1 MFFYMPTKVYQEKDV
16 VINKSG
22 EWCIL
27 GNRALIV
34 TGRSSARAN
43 GSLADVIAALTSN
56 KKEYVIFSEIEENPS
71 VDTVMRARDMGISNK
86 VDFVIGIGGGSPLD
100 AAKAIALMI
109 FHSDKDKDYLYTKGS
124 DEALPVVAI
133 PTTCGTGSEVTPYS
147 ILTRTELLAKGSIPH
162 KVFPRYALVDSKY
175 LGYAPVSVLHNTA
188 VDALAHFYES
198 YINTN
203 ATDYSRMMVEKGLKV
218 WARSKGVLEGKRE
231 KTLDDLDNMML
242 ASSMA
247 GMAISM
253 TGTSLPHGLS
263 YPVTVRRGM
272 PHGMGVGYF
281 QAGYL
286 READKTDRDNVL
298 KWSGFGDADELADFY
313 SKVCTAE
320 KLDEEILILSAEE
333 ILSNEMKLK
342 NCPYIVDREKMLRI
356 VGVN

>member
-1 MFFYMPTKVYQEKDV
+1 
-16 VINKSG
+16 
-22 EWCIL
+22 
-27 GNRALIV
+27 
-34 TGRSSARAN
+34 
-43 GSLADVIAALTSN
+43 
-56 KKEYVIFSEIEENPS
+56 
-71 VDTVMRARDMGISNK
+71 
-86 VDFVIGIGGGSPLD
+86 
-100 AAKAIALMI
+100 
-109 FHSDKDKDYLYTKGS
+109 
-124 DEALPVVAI
+124 
-133 PTTCGTGSEVTPYS
+133 
-147 ILTRTELLAKGSIPH
+147 
-162 KVFPRYALVDSKY
+162 
-175 LGYAPVSVLHNTA
+175 
-188 VDALAHFYES
+188 
-198 YINTN
+198 
-203 ATDYSRMMVEKGLKV
+203 MMVEKGLKV
-218 WARSKGVLEGKRE
+218 WARSKDVLEGKRE
-231 KTLDDLDNMML
+231 VASSDLDNMML